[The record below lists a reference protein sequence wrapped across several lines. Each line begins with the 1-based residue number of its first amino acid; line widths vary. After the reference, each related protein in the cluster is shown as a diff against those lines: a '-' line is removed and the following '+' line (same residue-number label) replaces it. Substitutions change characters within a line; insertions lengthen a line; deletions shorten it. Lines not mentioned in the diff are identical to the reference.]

1 MLQTSGWLPWWLRG
15 KESACQCRR
24 CKRLGFD
31 SKVRKSHWKRKRQPT
46 PVFFPGESHEQRSLV
61 GYSPGGCTELAA
73 TEATASTLWLGEF
86 LKDCAFAGLGGEV
99 TWAGFWLS
107 GELSFLRAPG
117 APGDLG
123 GHMGIGG
130 LLASWE
136 KLSLRWIACNL
147 QF

>member
-1 MLQTSGWLPWWLRG
+1 M
-15 KESACQCRR
+15 
-24 CKRLGFD
+24 
-31 SKVRKSHWKRKRQPT
+31 
-46 PVFFPGESHEQRSLV
+46 
-61 GYSPGGCTELAA
+61 GYSPWGCTELAA
-73 TEATASTLWLGEF
+73 TEVTASTLWLGEF

-136 KLSLRWIACNL
+136 SFL
-147 QF
+147 